1 MIIFYKNIIRIVIM
15 INLNK
20 NCLFKF
26 FICLDLK
33 SEIFCDFFRKVYEKQ
48 EKKFDLQKKEFV

>member
-20 NCLFKF
+20 NCIFKF

-33 SEIFCDFFRKVYEKQ
+33 SEIFCDFSEIYEKQ